1 MQKAFITIL
10 LFLYLPFAYPQTRQ
24 YDSLKNLISLAK
36 DDSTKFYETAD
47 FLWKYLYSYPDSATR
62 YIQENILL
70 AKKMN
75 SDSALYLAYVQ
86 YSELEFRNGNF
97 SSALQYTLQS
107 LKPAERR
114 NDFIAICEVHFT
126 LADIFKETGDFDK
139 SLENLN
145 KAKSILESK
154 LKPGSGQEKNNQVIG
169 HYAFCLELLAQT
181 FEKFDRLDS
190 ALKYANNTIS
200 FLKRMRQWL
209 TPSDTLFFSRSLA
222 PVMGNIYSKRGDYS
236 IALSYF
242 RSGAAL
248 AIRDDLKGDLMD
260 NYSGAAITFKRMGQ
274 PDSSVFYAN
283 KVLEISEV
291 AHNIIVKLDALNLLT
306 EIYKSK
312 HNTDSLAK
320 YLELTIETKDRL
332 FSKKSLME
340 IQNITF
346 NEEIKQKEIIE
357 KQQQRENRLR
367 MYVLAGLLFVVLLI
381 AGILYRNNQNKQKAK
396 LKIEKAYEELKTTQA
411 QLIQSEKMASLG
423 EMTAGIAHEIQN
435 PLNFVNNFS
444 EVNMELLKEVKN
456 EIDKGNFNE
465 ARSMTDDIIDN
476 EEKIIRH
483 GKRADSIVK
492 RMLQHSRTNSGQKES
507 TDINLLTDEYLRLSY
522 QGLRAKDSS
531 FNATIKT
538 DFDPSI
544 GKINIVR
551 QDIGR
556 VLLNMFNNAFYAVAK
571 APRPPEEGVKYE
583 PSVTVSTRIVNSPSG
598 VRDVEIRIADNGS
611 GIPQKILD
619 KIFQPFF
626 TTKPAGQGT
635 GLGLSLSYDIVK
647 AHGGEIKVETS
658 EGEGST
664 FIIFLPSNKT

>member
-10 LFLYLPFAYPQTRQ
+10 LFLYLPFVYPQTRQ
-24 YDSLKNLISLAK
+24 YDSLKNLISSAK

-444 EVNMELLKEVKN
+444 EVNAELIEELNAERLKPSAERNEQLESELLDHIKQN
-456 EIDKGNFNE
+456 L
-465 ARSMTDDIIDN
+465 
-476 EEKIIRH
+476 EKINHH
-483 GKRADSIVK
+483 GRRADSVVK
-492 RMLQHSRTNSGQKES
+492 GMLLHSRTNTGQKEP
-507 TDINLLTDEYLRLSY
+507 TDINALADEYLRLAY
-522 QGLRAKDSS
+522 HGLRAKNKS
-531 FNATIKT
+531 FYTTIET
-538 DFDPSI
+538 DFDSSI
-544 GKINIVR
+544 GSINIVP

-556 VLLNMFNNAFYAVAK
+556 VLLNLFNNAFYAVTEK
-571 APRPPEEGVKYE
+571 KQHPPLPEERAKYE
-583 PSVTVSTRIVNSPSG
+583 PAVLVSTKKINDKIEIG
-598 VRDVEIRIADNGS
+598 VKDNGN
-611 GIPQKILD
+611 GIPQKLLD
-619 KIFQPFF
+619 KIFQPFY

-647 AHGGEIKVETS
+647 AHGGEIKVETK
-658 EGEGST
+658 EGEGSE
-664 FIIFLPSNKT
+664 FIVHIAV